1 MNLREKIA
9 RAIAQAQTDVDP
21 DTVIIP
27 GWHAQMKLRDGSVVV
42 PTHGYPLY
50 QHYLAAAD
58 AALGE
63 IQKSFEAAGIIIAW
77 SKD

>member
-9 RAIAQAQTDVDP
+9 RAIAKAQTDADP
-21 DTVIIP
+21 DTVITP
-27 GWHAQMKLRDGSVVV
+27 GWHAQPRLRDGCLPV
-42 PTHGYPLY
+42 PSHGYPLF

-63 IQKSFEAAGIIIAW
+63 IQKSFEAVGIIVAW
-77 SKD
+77 PKD

>member
-1 MNLREKIA
+1 MNIREKIA
-9 RAIAQAQTDVDP
+9 RAIAQAQTDADP
-21 DTVIIP
+21 DTVITP
-27 GWHAQMKLRDGSVVV
+27 GWQGQARLRDGSLPV

-77 SKD
+77 PRD